1 MASVTIGVLH
11 PGEMG
16 SGVGA
21 SARAAGAR
29 VLWVSEGRG
38 AATRTRAAADGLE
51 DAGTLARLVR
61 EAQVILSVCPPA
73 SAVDVAADVAAHRF
87 TGLYVD
93 GNAVSPATTK
103 RVGEIVAAGGATYV
117 DGGIVGPPPRKPG
130 VTRLYLSG
138 AGAKDVATMLN
149 GGLLEAIPLEGPI
162 GAASALKMAYAG
174 WNKTQQALLMTVR
187 AYAMQEGVEEAL
199 LREWSISQSELLKR
213 SENAVAGTARK
224 AWRFVGEMEE
234 LTASFAAAG
243 VPAQFHEAGAEV
255 YRRLSG
261 WKDAPTPPSVAE
273 VGKAL
278 AMRYT
283 AGGAES
289 GT

>member
-16 SGVGA
+16 SAVGA
-21 SARAAGAR
+21 SVRAAGAR
-29 VLWVSEGRG
+29 PVWVSEGRG
-38 AATRTRAAADGLE
+38 SATRKRAEADGLE
-51 DAGTLARLVR
+51 DVGTLARLVR

-73 SAVDVAADVAAHRF
+73 SAVEVAKAVAAHRF
-87 TGLYVD
+87 GGVYVD
-93 GNAVSPATTK
+93 GNAIAPATT
-103 RVGEIVAAGGATYV
+103 RTVGDVVTAAGATFV

-138 AGAKDVATMLN
+138 GRAPEVAAMLN
-149 GGLLEAIPLEGPI
+149 GGLLEAIAIDGPL

-174 WNKTQQALLMTVR
+174 WNKTQQALLMAVR

-199 LREWSISQSELLKR
+199 LREWAISQPDLPKR

-234 LTASFAAAG
+234 LAASFAAAG
-243 VPAQFHEAGAEV
+243 VPGQFHEAGAEV
-255 YRRLSG
+255 YRRLAG

-273 VGKAL
+273 VMKAL
-278 AMRYT
+278 AQPPR
-283 AGGAES
+283 
-289 GT
+289 

>member
-38 AATRTRAAADGLE
+38 AATRKRAEADGLE
-51 DAGTLARLVR
+51 DVGTLARLAR
-61 EAQVILSVCPPA
+61 EAQVILSVGPPA
-73 SAVDVAADVAAHRF
+73 SAVDVANQVSAHRF
-87 TGLYVD
+87 AGIYVD
-93 GNAVSPATTK
+93 GNAVSPATTRK
-103 RVGEIVAAGGATYV
+103 VGDIITAGGAKYV
-117 DGGIVGPPPRKPG
+117 DGGIIGPPPRKPG

-138 AGAKDVATMLN
+138 AGAVDVAAMLN
-149 GGLLEAIPLEGPI
+149 GGLLAAIPIEGPI

-174 WNKTQQALLMTVR
+174 WNKTQQALLMAVR
-187 AYAMQEGVEEAL
+187 AYAIHEGVDEAL
-199 LREWSISQSELLKR
+199 LREWSISQTDLPKR

-234 LTASFAAAG
+234 LAASFAAAG
-243 VPAQFHEAGAEV
+243 VPEQFHEAGAEV

-261 WKDAPTPPSVAE
+261 WKDAPTSPSVAE
-273 VGKAL
+273 AAKAL
-278 AMRYT
+278 GR
-283 AGGAES
+283 
-289 GT
+289 

>member
-38 AATRTRAAADGLE
+38 AATRKRAEADGLE
-51 DAGTLARLVR
+51 DVGTLARLVR

-73 SAVDVAADVAAHRF
+73 SAGDVAKQVAALRF
-87 TGLYVD
+87 SGVYVD
-93 GNAVSPATTK
+93 GNAIAPATTK
-103 RVGEIVAAGGATYV
+103 KVGEIISAGGATYI

-138 AGAKDVATMLN
+138 SGATDVAAMLN
-149 GGLLEAIPLEGPI
+149 GGHLSAIALEGPI

-187 AYAMQEGVEEAL
+187 AFAIHEGVDEAL
-199 LREWSISQSELLKR
+199 LKEWSISQPELPKR
-213 SENAVAGTARK
+213 SESAVAGTARK

-234 LTASFAAAG
+234 LAAAFAAAG
-243 VPAQFHEAGAEV
+243 VPEQFHDAGAEV
-255 YRRLSG
+255 YRRLADY
-261 WKDAPTPPSVAE
+261 KDTPAAPSVAE
-273 VGKAL
+273 VAKTL
-278 AMRYT
+278 AR
-283 AGGAES
+283 
-289 GT
+289 

>member
-1 MASVTIGVLH
+1 MADVTIGVLH

-38 AATRTRAAADGLE
+38 PATRKRAEADGLE
-51 DAGTLARLVR
+51 DARTLAQLVR
-61 EAQVILSVCPPA
+61 DAQVILSVCPPA
-73 SAVDVAADVAAHRF
+73 SALDVAREVAAQRF
-87 TGLYVD
+87 RGLYVD
-93 GNAVSPATTK
+93 GNAIAPATT
-103 RVGEIVAAGGATYV
+103 REVGAVIAAGGATYV

-138 AGAKDVATMLN
+138 EGAADVAAMLN
-149 GGLLEAIPLEGPI
+149 GGSLEAIAIAGPI

-187 AYAMQEGVEEAL
+187 AYAMHEGVEEAL
-199 LREWSISQSELLKR
+199 LHEWSISQPDLLKR

-224 AWRFVGEMEE
+224 AWRFGGEMEE
-234 LTASFAAAG
+234 LAASFAQAG
-243 VPAQFHEAGAEV
+243 VPEQFHEAGAEV
-255 YRRLSG
+255 YRRLAR
-261 WKDAPTPPSVAE
+261 WKDAVTPPSVAE

-278 AMRYT
+278 AQPPR
-283 AGGAES
+283 
-289 GT
+289 

>member
-29 VLWVSEGRG
+29 VLWVSDGRG
-38 AATRTRAAADGLE
+38 AATRKRAEADGLE
-51 DAGTLARLVR
+51 DAGTLARLAR

-73 SAVDVAADVAAHRF
+73 SAVDVAKDVAAQRF
-87 TGLYVD
+87 TGIYVD
-93 GNAVSPATTK
+93 GNAVSPTTTRK
-103 RVGEIVAAGGATYV
+103 VGDIVTAGGAKYV
-117 DGGIVGPPPRKPG
+117 DGGIIGPPPRKPG

-138 AGAKDVATMLN
+138 SGAHDVAAMLN
-149 GGLLEAIPLEGPI
+149 GGLLQAIPLDGPI

-174 WNKTQQALLMTVR
+174 WNKTQQALLMAVR
-187 AYAMQEGVEEAL
+187 AYAIHEGVDEAL
-199 LREWSISQSELLKR
+199 LREWSISQTDLPKR

-224 AWRFVGEMEE
+224 AWRFVGEMDE
-234 LTASFAAAG
+234 LAASFAAAG
-243 VPAQFHEAGAEV
+243 VPEQFHAAGADV

-261 WKDAPTPPSVAE
+261 WKDAPTSPSVAE
-273 VGKAL
+273 AAKAL
-278 AMRYT
+278 SR
-283 AGGAES
+283 
-289 GT
+289 

>member
-1 MASVTIGVLH
+1 MARVTIGVLH

-38 AATRTRAAADGLE
+38 PATRTRAEADGLE
-51 DAGTLARLVR
+51 DVGTLARLVR

-73 SAVDVAADVAAHRF
+73 SAIDVARDVATHRF
-87 TGLYVD
+87 RGVYVD
-93 GNAVSPATTK
+93 GNAIAPATTR
-103 RVGEIVAAGGATYV
+103 RVGEIMSAGGATFV
-117 DGGIVGPPPRKPG
+117 DGGIIGPPPRKPG

-138 AGAKDVATMLN
+138 EGAADVAAMLN
-149 GGLLEAIPLEGPI
+149 GGLLEAVPVAGPI

-187 AYAMQEGVEEAL
+187 AYAMQEGVDEAL
-199 LREWSISQSELLKR
+199 LREWSISQSDLPRR

-234 LTASFAAAG
+234 LAASFAQAG

-255 YRRLSG
+255 YRRLAA

-278 AMRYT
+278 AQPAR
-283 AGGAES
+283 
-289 GT
+289 